1 MGSLT
6 PKLRK
11 KTAPF
16 FMRTIKLIIQYDGTN
31 YCGWQEQA
39 NGPTIQ
45 ETVELALAR
54 IIGQRVRVQAAG
66 RTDAGV
72 HALAMPAT
80 FRTESSIPLRAFVEG
95 VNGFLPE
102 DIAIQDA
109 CEVPAD
115 FRVIGGSLAKTY
127 RYTIYNARQRSPL
140 NRRTSWHVRDLL
152 DLDAMRTAATY
163 FIGEHDFAAFRGQN
177 CTAVTSRRRVDA
189 VEIRQDGPC
198 ITIEVTGGGFLK
210 HMVRIMAGTLVDIG
224 RGRFRPSLITTLL
237 QAPDRR
243 LGGVTAPPQ
252 GLCLVMVNY
261 PQPNLFSE

>member
-31 YCGWQEQA
+31 YCGWQEQP
-39 NGPTIQ
+39 NGPSIQ
-45 ETVELALAR
+45 ESVERALAR
-54 IIGQRVRVQAAG
+54 ILGQRVRVQAAG

-80 FRTESSIPLRAFVEG
+80 FRTASTTPLRAFVEG
-95 VNGFLPE
+95 INCYLPD
-102 DIAIQDA
+102 DIAVQSA
-109 CEVPAD
+109 EEVPND
-115 FRVIGGSLAKTY
+115 FRVIGGSRAKTY

-140 NRRTSWHVRDLL
+140 NRRTSWHVREPL
-152 DLDAMRTAATY
+152 DLTAMRTAAAY

-189 VEIRQDGPC
+189 VEIRQEGPC

-224 RGRFRPSLITTLL
+224 RGRFTPPLVAELL
-237 QAPDRR
+237 KSPNRC

-252 GLCLVMVNY
+252 GLCLIEVEY
-261 PQPNLFSE
+261 PA